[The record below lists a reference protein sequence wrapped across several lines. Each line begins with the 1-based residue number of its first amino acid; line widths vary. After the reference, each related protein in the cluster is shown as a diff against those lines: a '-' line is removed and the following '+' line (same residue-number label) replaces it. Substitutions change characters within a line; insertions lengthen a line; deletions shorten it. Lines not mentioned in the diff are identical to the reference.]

1 MVSAPD
7 LVVLTSPQKS
17 RLFSTIRGVRRSRGR
32 PIGHVCVTLFHG
44 IWQSPKDCV
53 RIVEQ

>member
-44 IWQSPKDCV
+44 IWQFPKDCV